1 LHGRGRRDTPPAHP
15 HHQTNDPIFTQHAG
29 FQNMQTTIAAHAGLS
44 EDDLF
49 VCPDRERTGFVPS
62 ER

>member
-1 LHGRGRRDTPPAHP
+1 
-15 HHQTNDPIFTQHAG
+15 
-29 FQNMQTTIAAHAGLS
+29 MQTTIAAHGIS